1 VWDAIALHTTPGIPE
16 HKEAEVALV
25 TAGVEFDVLGLGYD
39 DITAAERDQV
49 LSALPRVDFK
59 RQIIRAFGAGIAHK
73 PHTAFGNVKADVLER
88 TLPGYRRPNF
98 CEAILASPFTD
109 D

>member
-1 VWDAIALHTTPGIPE
+1 
-16 HKEAEVALV
+16 VALV
-25 TAGVEFDVLGLGYD
+25 TAGVELDVLGLGYH
-39 DITAAERDQV
+39 DITDAQRDQV

-59 RQIIRAFGAGIAHK
+59 RQIIRAFGAGIARK

-98 CEAILASPFTD
+98 CDAILASPLTED
-109 D
+109 

>member
-1 VWDAIALHTTPGIPE
+1 MVV
-16 HKEAEVALV
+16 AEV
-25 TAGVEFDVLGLGYD
+25 DVRSSHDVGLGLGYD
-39 DITAAERDQV
+39 DIAGAERDQV

-59 RQIIRAFGAGIAHK
+59 QQIIRAFGAGIAHK

-98 CEAILASPFTD
+98 CDAVLASPFAD